1 MQPVIGRG
9 RGRGQPI
16 SSALTPRVGSNR
28 MATTL
33 VRVTNNSVGTLEPF
47 DLQSGTST
55 KARLDQYFIAQD
67 VTDDTKKKA
76 IFLCSVGSEVCDLV
90 WDLFSPTDPTED
102 GVSYAQLCT
111 RLKTHLVPTK
121 VEIAEQF
128 KFYQR
133 KQKEEESIKDF
144 EGALRNLAKYCAFE
158 TILDSAL
165 RDAFVIGLV
174 DNNIQTKLL
183 TEENLTLA
191 AAITKAQGMEATSSQ
206 SKQFRNKGPI
216 PELDSTALNFI
227 GGKGVCWGCG
237 FSGHRQDDC
246 VYRNLDCFGCKEKG
260 HKATVC
266 PKKKN
271 QRGT

>member
-111 RLKTHLVPTK
+111 DSRL
-121 VEIAEQF
+121 IWSQ
-128 KFYQR
+128 
-133 KQKEEESIKDF
+133 
-144 EGALRNLAKYCAFE
+144 LRW
-158 TILDSAL
+158 
-165 RDAFVIGLV
+165 
-174 DNNIQTKLL
+174 KLL
-183 TEENLTLA
+183 NNSSFIREN
-191 AAITKAQGMEATSSQ
+191 
-206 SKQFRNKGPI
+206 
-216 PELDSTALNFI
+216 
-227 GGKGVCWGCG
+227 
-237 FSGHRQDDC
+237 
-246 VYRNLDCFGCKEKG
+246 
-260 HKATVC
+260 
-266 PKKKN
+266 KKKKSRLRILKVHCGILPSTVLSR
-271 QRGT
+271 QF